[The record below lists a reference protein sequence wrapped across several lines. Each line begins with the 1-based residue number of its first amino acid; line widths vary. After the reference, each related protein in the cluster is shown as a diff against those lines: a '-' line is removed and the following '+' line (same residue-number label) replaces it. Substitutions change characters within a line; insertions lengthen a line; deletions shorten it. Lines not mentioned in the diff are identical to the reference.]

1 MLPVKSRRLPPT
13 TTLLLASPQLSEYA
27 IKFHQSLDLP
37 ILEGTPVKQDFVSC
51 TFLVRNDSDASLRM
65 TGFSESE
72 TVYQWRT
79 QSTIEAVKNVSQ
91 ALPQKRLRSTTEL
104 IFCLWATRLLII
116 MQRRFGKM
124 VESISYRRSGFMG

>member
-1 MLPVKSRRLPPT
+1 MLGLGPVVHVT
-13 TTLLLASPQLSEYA
+13 YA
-27 IKFHQSLDLP
+27 ADKVKTFATNDNALT

-91 ALPQKRLRSTTEL
+91 ALPQKRLKSTTEL

-116 MQRRFGKM
+116 MQRRFEKM